1 MEKKDKDLRYFAI
14 CRNDGGTDW
23 YELYENDYRFIEENM
38 PIRSS
43 RVNYL
48 RKDGSIKFP
57 NKFIKNKDKAYLDV
71 VCSKCEAPMTLIPF
85 SMVDDVAERI
95 RVFHM
100 SDKDRITFAEKYLI
114 LEGLEDDNE

>member
-1 MEKKDKDLRYFAI
+1 MEDKDRRYFAI

-23 YELYENDYRFIEENM
+23 YELYEDDVPPEDIHET
-38 PIRSS
+38 

-57 NKFIKNKDKAYLDV
+57 NKFVKTKYKTYLDV
-71 VCSKCEAPMTLIPF
+71 ICPKCEAPMVLIPF

-100 SDKDRITFAEKYLI
+100 SDKDRITFSEKYLI
-114 LEGLEDDNE
+114 LEGLEDDE